1 MSEDVGGK
9 PFPDGDDHGDADEE
23 FASVVFDEDFV
34 RAATLH
40 EPSARE
46 RALAA
51 ARARAAAEAARARV
65 GGSEDDGPDEAF
77 RRHGSG
83 RHADT
88 DLGLYAGHYRIGRGH
103 GAHTRW
109 HRTIAW
115 LLALIMGLG
124 VVALT
129 FAAVYRGGAGS
140 SSRQHVP
147 APPPATGLIGVSQ
160 VPTGTA
166 GPAKS

>member
-34 RAATLH
+34 RAASFR

-46 RALAA
+46 RMQAA
-51 ARARAAAEAARARV
+51 ARSRAAAEAARARV
-65 GGSEDDGPDEAF
+65 GGADDDPDGY
-77 RRHGSG
+77 RTPGG

-88 DLGLYAGHYRIGRGH
+88 DLGLYGGHYRVRRGQ
-103 GAHTRW
+103 GPHTRW
-109 HRTIAW
+109 HRTVAW

-129 FAAVYRGGAGS
+129 FAAVYRGAGAGA
-140 SSRQHVP
+140 RTPVP
-147 APPPATGLIGVSQ
+147 APPPATGLIGVSRPPVE
-160 VPTGTA
+160 VPT
-166 GPAKS
+166 PAKR